1 MATIRDTVKLYV
13 LGDAHF
19 GGRFYSTHDLASTFP
34 DDYINLGTVH
44 AHVEY
49 NESDLIDPRAA
60 QLAAAEQ
67 ALEKHRAESHVKEQQ
82 LIDRIQSLKALTHE
96 DDGGRSEP
104 LD

>member
-1 MATIRDTVKLYV
+1 MATIRETVKLYIYRDRHDGQVKYFTLRMEHCDWLV
-13 LGDAHF
+13 LVGE
-19 GGRFYSTHDLASTFP
+19 TT
-34 DDYINLGTVH
+34 TT
-44 AHVEY
+44 VEY
-49 NESDLIDPRAA
+49 DDSDLIDPRAA